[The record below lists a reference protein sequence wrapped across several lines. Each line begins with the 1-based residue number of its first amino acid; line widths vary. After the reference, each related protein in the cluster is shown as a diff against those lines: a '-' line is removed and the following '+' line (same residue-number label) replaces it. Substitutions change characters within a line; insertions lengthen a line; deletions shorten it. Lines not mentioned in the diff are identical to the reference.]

1 MVASREYPHTPA
13 CPSAACP
20 PVLGVFPPPSAQML
34 CDATALWLD
43 RSQSAAAKSLARQC
57 AASPWVTASESARPR
72 PRQVPGRSHAPAA
85 SRRPRPP
92 IRGLELH
99 TCGINLAEHPPG
111 PASLCASLSPAAPP
125 IPTPPLHPLRHPSL
139 RRWAGDVFMI
149 DCADPKDMIGRG
161 KEAGAGGKKSTK
173 HDDGEDADE
182 HVEGED

>member
-1 MVASREYPHTPA
+1 
-13 CPSAACP
+13 
-20 PVLGVFPPPSAQML
+20 ML
-34 CDATALWLD
+34 CDVTALWLD

-57 AASPWVTASESARPR
+57 AVRPWVTASESARPR

-85 SRRPRPP
+85 SRQPRPP

-111 PASLCASLSPAAPP
+111 PASL
-125 IPTPPLHPLRHPSL
+125 
-139 RRWAGDVFMI
+139 WAGDVFMI

-161 KEAGAGGKKSTK
+161 KEAGAGGKKGTR

-182 HVEGED
+182 HVEEED